1 MIRSGSRPVDRY
13 RSCQPAHKQP
23 ILRRPGHA
31 GQQMLAHG
39 AETGQ
44 RQVPA
49 QQIQHG
55 RQRVRLLYMRSGEVL
70 AWDVPRPVEERLIDW
85 ERYHELAVRAA
96 SAVFWPMGIPED
108 DLRAWLKGGIQ
119 LKFDFALPDG
129 KRHFLLPPRE
139 EESAWKTIFQPKVK
153 IPEGVPALV

>member
-1 MIRSGSRPVDRY
+1 VPLTDLLVALRLSREPREYTVKTAGARAAA
-13 RSCQPAHKQP
+13 QLLAIGKN
-23 ILRRPGHA
+23 LRPG
-31 GQQMLAHG
+31 
-39 AETGQ
+39 
-44 RQVPA
+44 
-49 QQIQHG
+49 
-55 RQRVRLLYMRSGEVL
+55 QRVRLLYMRGGEVL
-70 AWDVPRPVEERLIDW
+70 AWDVPHPVDARLIDW

-119 LKFDFALPDG
+119 LKFDFVLPDG

-139 EESAWKTIFQPKVK
+139 EESAWNTIFQPKVK